1 MFNKLKNAVDKTTRN
16 VKSGIAYNTMTSYV
30 YVGKQKVNEC
40 KTAGKNKVDEYKKY
54 AKDHPVA
61 ATAKVANVATTKL
74 NPASIIKH
82 AAVDCMIDAV
92 VEKKKT
98 STLKTVLI
106 VLGVLAAI
114 AAIVAVVLYFR
125 KKKNNKLIE
134 ETVEDLIDEKLS
146 EEDIIEVIE

>member
-1 MFNKLKNAVDKTTRN
+1 
-16 VKSGIAYNTMTSYV
+16 MT
-30 YVGKQKVNEC
+30 
-40 KTAGKNKVDEYKKY
+40 
-54 AKDHPVA
+54 
-61 ATAKVANVATTKL
+61 
-74 NPASIIKH
+74 
-82 AAVDCMIDAV
+82 V

-125 KKKNNKLIE
+125 KKKNSKLIE

-146 EEDIIEVIE
+146 EEDIIEIIE